1 MLAPRAEPR
10 CAATLEFPLVA
21 CLRDSVLAEPA
32 VMPQRERERALR
44 PAMADHLVAMIRSLQ
59 YPQLV
64 STNAR
69 VDFEIEVPGDLA
81 RLHLPEGLDRRL
93 QTLLDKQDGGT
104 ALSADEQAEA
114 EGLVDLADLLTLLRL
129 RSSKSH
135 PAPG

>member
-1 MLAPRAEPR
+1 MRVR
-10 CAATLEFPLVA
+10 R
-21 CLRDSVLAEPA
+21 RDSATRAAES
-32 VMPQRERERALR
+32 QRLIKLLSHKSEEAAPPKAYRVCSTE
-44 PAMADHLVAMIRSLQ
+44 HLVAMIGSLR
-59 YPQLV
+59 YPRMV
-64 STNAR
+64 STSAK

-104 ALSADEQAEA
+104 TLSTDEQAEA